1 MIQNMVQFTIIFF
14 RTHTLPERPAA
25 PRPRGDIEVLD
36 EVMGPAAQAAALGIA
51 AFGRQL
57 MDQLVNIGQQVNN
70 IQHYHLPI
78 IPPVHQV
85 RKASQKVKV
94 KSSLVDITRYVSSV
108 QWYNM

>member
-1 MIQNMVQFTIIFF
+1 M
-14 RTHTLPERPAA
+14 A

-36 EVMGPAAQAAALGIA
+36 EVMGPAAQAAAMGIA

-57 MDQLVNIGQQVNN
+57 AEHVQQLVH

-85 RKASQKVKV
+85 RKASQKVKS
-94 KSSLVDITRYVSSV
+94 KILNHYICMSA
-108 QWYNM
+108 Q

>member
-1 MIQNMVQFTIIFF
+1 
-14 RTHTLPERPAA
+14 
-25 PRPRGDIEVLD
+25 
-36 EVMGPAAQAAALGIA
+36 MGPAAQAAAMGIA

-57 MDQLVNIGQQVNN
+57 MAETVQQLVN

>member
-1 MIQNMVQFTIIFF
+1 M
-14 RTHTLPERPAA
+14 A

-36 EVMGPAAQAAALGIA
+36 EVMGPAAQAAAMGIA

-57 MDQLVNIGQQVNN
+57 AEHVQQLVH

-85 RKASQKVKV
+85 GKASQKVK
-94 KSSLVDITRYVSSV
+94 SFFLYH
-108 QWYNM
+108 

>member
-1 MIQNMVQFTIIFF
+1 MVQFTIIFF

-36 EVMGPAAQAAALGIA
+36 EVMGPAAQAAAMGIA

-57 MDQLVNIGQQVNN
+57 MAETVQQLVN

>member
-36 EVMGPAAQAAALGIA
+36 EVMGPAAQAAAMGIA

-57 MDQLVNIGQQVNN
+57 MAETVQQLVN